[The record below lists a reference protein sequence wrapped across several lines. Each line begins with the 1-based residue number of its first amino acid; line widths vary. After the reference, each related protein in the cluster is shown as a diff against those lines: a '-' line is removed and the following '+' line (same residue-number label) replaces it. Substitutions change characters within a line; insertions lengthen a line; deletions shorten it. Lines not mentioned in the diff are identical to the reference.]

1 MRENNKTNTIYV
13 LSVGM
18 DERKDAILRAAF
30 RMHTREQYA
39 LANSAVGVEP
49 TLAVVDIDGPQGS
62 GVWSEFRASN
72 PTLPAIVVSISEPVS
87 GIDAPFL
94 SKPIRVETLFP
105 ALRDLLSGKAQ
116 ASTVNKY
123 RQEAMAAAGVAESK
137 QKAEVGSPAQKIE
150 PPIVNE
156 VVPTPSL
163 LTAKPVEAN
172 VAVEQASSRAFLT
185 TFNPNMGLLGKVRA
199 AVKMQENV
207 VILHQDQPVMLV
219 LPKDN
224 MALLL
229 ESLDKL
235 RTLCTMS
242 SGEFKSKLIPADKG
256 LPAAVNI
263 KLMNLMWQLSI
274 WTAQGRLA
282 HPLTPDTRLVL
293 RCWPNFTRV
302 ALIPDAMRVA
312 AFLTR
317 TPVNLH
323 ILFKVL
329 RIDVKHLANFLAAA
343 YVTGFLQVEG
353 DQDAWNGENGA
364 IEERGVEVGTKH
376 VGSDVEAP
384 FERDNKPRSS
394 VLSRLLKK
402 LSS

>member
-1 MRENNKTNTIYV
+1 MRENNKTNIIYV

-18 DERKDAILRAAF
+18 DERKDAILKAAF
-30 RMHTREQYA
+30 RMHTREQYS

-49 TLAVVDIDGPQGS
+49 VLAIVDIDGPQGTRT
-62 GVWSEFRASN
+62 WSEFRTSN

-105 ALRDLLSGKAQ
+105 VLRDLISGANPR
-116 ASTVNKY
+116 ASTLNKY
-123 RQEAMAAAGVAESK
+123 RQEAMAAAKSK
-137 QKAEVGSPAQKIE
+137 QEAAVGSQVQKIE
-150 PPIVNE
+150 SPIINE
-156 VVPTPSL
+156 VVP
-163 LTAKPVEAN
+163 APVLHATKSVGAN

-199 AVKMQENV
+199 AVKMQKNV
-207 VILHQDQPVMLV
+207 VILHQDKPVMLI

-235 RTLCTMS
+235 RTLCTMGS
-242 SGEFKSKLIPADKG
+242 VEFKSKLIPADKG
-256 LPAAVNI
+256 LPTAVSI

-274 WTAQGRLA
+274 WTAQGRLV

-329 RIDVKHLANFLAAA
+329 RVDVKHLANFLASA
-343 YVTGFLQVEG
+343 YVTGFLKVEG
-353 DQDAWNGENGA
+353 DQNTWSENGA
-364 IEERGVEVGTKH
+364 IEERGVEIGTKY
-376 VGSDVEAP
+376 VDSDVEP
-384 FERDNKPRSS
+384 LGRDNKPRSS

>member
-1 MRENNKTNTIYV
+1 MRENNKTNIIYV

-39 LANSAVGVEP
+39 LANSAAGVEP
-49 TLAVVDIDGPQGS
+49 VAAVVDIDGPQGTA
-62 GVWSEFRASN
+62 VWTDFRASN
-72 PTLPAIVVSISEPVS
+72 PTLPAIIVSIQKPVS
-87 GIDAPFL
+87 DIDAPFL

-105 ALRDLLSGKAQ
+105 ALRELLSG
-116 ASTVNKY
+116 ASRAGSVNKY
-123 RQEAMAAAGVAESK
+123 RQEAEALAAAEAAKNPKPLEKV
-137 QKAEVGSPAQKIE
+137 E

-156 VVPTPSL
+156 EVIPTVA
-163 LTAKPVEAN
+163 AKAPVEVQAPIEAN
-172 VAVEQASSRAFLT
+172 VAVEQASNRAFLT

-199 AVKMQENV
+199 AVKLQENV
-207 VILHQDQPVMLV
+207 VVLYQEQPVIIV

-224 MALLL
+224 MALML
-229 ESLDKL
+229 EPLDKL
-235 RTLCTMS
+235 RVLCTMNS
-242 SGEFKSKLIPADKG
+242 VEFKSKLLPPDKV
-256 LPAAVNI
+256 LPTAMNI

-312 AFLTR
+312 AFLSR

-329 RIDVKHLANFLAAA
+329 RVDVKHLANFLAAA

-353 DQDAWNGENGA
+353 DQDSWSSESGVVEG
-364 IEERGVEVGTKH
+364 RGVEIGTKH
-376 VGSDVEAP
+376 VGSDIETP
-384 FERDNKPRSS
+384 FMKDSKPRS
-394 VLSRLLKK
+394 VLQRLLKK